1 MIEEKVVNPPWH
13 APNEGQPCLIHA
25 GPFANIAHANSSLIS
40 TMIGRKLG
48 DYFLTE
54 SGFGSDMGMEKFFDI
69 VCRGGGLTPDC
80 VVLVATVRSSTTA

>member
-54 SGFGSDMGMEKFFDI
+54 SGFGSDMGW
-69 VCRGGGLTPDC
+69 
-80 VVLVATVRSSTTA
+80 RSSSTSSAAAAA